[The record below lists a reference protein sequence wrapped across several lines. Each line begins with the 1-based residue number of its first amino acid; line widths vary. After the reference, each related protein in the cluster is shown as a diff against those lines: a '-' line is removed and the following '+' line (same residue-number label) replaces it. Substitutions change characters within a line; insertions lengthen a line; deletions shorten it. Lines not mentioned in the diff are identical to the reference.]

1 VVLIE
6 RPWARVKQP
15 TTIPAGTTH
24 ELVAAM
30 PIEQLA
36 ALLRD
41 HLLPSGSAGPERA
54 AWDQFWEVL
63 RGDDELADRAFDVL
77 EEFLDQAEDALDTA
91 EGDDPQRRRMQ
102 KFHLNA
108 QNAWQR
114 LQKDPT
120 VGRTVPTATRRL
132 LAAITEHRV
141 AVLDAGT
148 STAADVQLWNV
159 LATVRASRRPPSVP
173 DQQRARGGTNRC
185 HAPAP

>member
-6 RPWARVKQP
+6 RPWTRVKHP
-15 TTIPAGTTH
+15 TTIPAMTTS

-30 PIEQLA
+30 PVEQLA

-63 RGDDELADRAFDVL
+63 RGDDEVADRAFDVL

-91 EGDDPQRRRMQ
+91 TGDDPQHKRMQ

-120 VGRTVPTATRRL
+120 VGRTVPTVTKRL
-132 LAAITEHRV
+132 AAAITEHRA

-148 STAADVQLWNV
+148 STAADVQLWKV
-159 LATVRASRRPPSVP
+159 LAVLHVDPAAPGR
-173 DQQRARGGTNRC
+173 QR
-185 HAPAP
+185 

>member
-1 VVLIE
+1 MHAEIRRLSGKEERVVLIE
-6 RPWARVKQP
+6 QPWTRVKQP
-15 TTIPAGTTH
+15 TTIPAGTTR

-30 PIEQLA
+30 PVGQLA

-41 HLLPSGSAGPERA
+41 HLLPSGSTGPERA

-91 EGDDPQRRRMQ
+91 EGDDPQRKRMQ
-102 KFHLNA
+102 KFHLNT

-120 VGRTVPTATRRL
+120 VGHTVPTATRRL
-132 LAAITEHRV
+132 AAAITEHRA

-148 STAADVQLWNV
+148 STAADVHLWNV
-159 LATVRASRRPPSVP
+159 LATVGLDPSPPRRH
-173 DQQRARGGTNRC
+173 R
-185 HAPAP
+185 